1 MKKYKVVDLREFK
14 ETIGYANNLREIK
27 KLAKEQYE
35 ETDGACSIFYYPM
48 NKQTNRY
55 EFSKRKFLEYF

>member
-35 ETDGACSIFYYPM
+35 ES
-48 NKQTNRY
+48 
-55 EFSKRKFLEYF
+55 EYSYGHTVWGKVIR